1 MKKQNKGFI
10 FGFLLAFAL
19 MFVVQA
25 VFVVPAEARTG
36 QQSAVLNYTDIKL
49 CVDGQLITPK
59 DANGS
64 PVEPFAIQGTTYLPV
79 RAIGEAL
86 GKPVDWDSATHTVY
100 IGQKPTGATGTANG
114 TLSNPFLGS
123 VGGAAT
129 YHIYYSDPYSQ
140 VRIKVLN
147 TITGDTANYL
157 AAKLSSSNKVPNSNQ
172 EWVFFEL
179 EINYVTAIQDGE
191 KPLELSYVLNK
202 DNFFKGDGSA
212 LGAADSASVY
222 DAAFISYNP
231 YSEMYPG
238 GTSKTLVGLLV
249 NKGYDK
255 ILLNVPNHIDYKT
268 QTNTWIYLNDV
279 KGSINSVDEL
289 KTYFGI
295 DEESSHENDPIKITL
310 RNTLPMDIA
319 NYSGDTREAEANITD
334 FSYTVSGSS
343 VKITFTGQKTYD
355 SKGFGQSR
363 QFMVGWKLYD
373 SDGYVIKDGTAYST
387 SIKFGEK
394 FKNCEDSIYSL
405 EPGEYTLEI
414 MGVN

>member
-1 MKKQNKGFI
+1 MKKQNKGFL

-19 MFVVQA
+19 MFAVQT
-25 VFVVPAEARTG
+25 VFVSTAEAHTG

-49 CVDGQLITPK
+49 CVDGQFITPK

-64 PVEPFAIQGTTYLPV
+64 TVEPFAIQGTTYLPV

-86 GKPVDWDSATHTVY
+86 GKPVDWDQATHTVY
-100 IGQKPTGATGTANG
+100 IGQKPAGGAGTANG

-123 VGGAAT
+123 VGGTAI
-129 YHIYYSDPYSQ
+129 YHDIFDPRSQ
-140 VRIKVLN
+140 VSIKVLN

-157 AAKLSSSNKVPNSNQ
+157 AARLSSANDVPNSNQ

-179 EINYVTAIQDGE
+179 EINYISAIQDGE
-191 KPLELSYVLNK
+191 TPLKLSYVL
-202 DNFFKGDGSA
+202 DRENFFNGDGSS
-212 LGAADSASVY
+212 LGAGDRAY
-222 DAAFISYNP
+222 ITDAAFSAYDPSN
-231 YSEMYPG
+231 EMHPG

-255 ILLNVPNHIDYKT
+255 ILLNVPNKIDYKT
-268 QTNTWIYLNDV
+268 RTNTWIYLNDV

-295 DEESSHENDPIKITL
+295 DKEGSHENDPIKITL

-319 NYSGDTREAEANITD
+319 NYSGNTREAEANITD
-334 FSYTVSGSS
+334 FSYKVSGSS
-343 VKITFTGQKTYD
+343 VVLTFTGQKTFD
-355 SKGFGQSR
+355 SKGIGQSR

-373 SDGYVIKDGTAYST
+373 SEGYVIKDGTAYST
-387 SIKFGEK
+387 SISYGEK
-394 FKNCEDSIYSL
+394 FKNCEGSIYGL

>member
-1 MKKQNKGFI
+1 
-10 FGFLLAFAL
+10 

-100 IGQKPTGATGTANG
+100 IGQKPTNTPVNPANG
-114 TLSNPFLGS
+114 NGSRENPFLGS
-123 VGGAAT
+123 IGGTAT
-129 YHIYYSDPYSQ
+129 YQFNSSDPSRQ
-140 VRIKVLN
+140 VSLKVLK
-147 TITGDTANYL
+147 TITGDAANYL
-157 AAKLSSSNKVPNSNQ
+157 ATLLSSTNASPTAKQ
-172 EWVFFEL
+172 EWMFFEV
-179 EINYVTAIQDGE
+179 EFNYISSTRGSNDRMTCFWVLDSDAFFDGNGSS
-191 KPLELSYVLNK
+191 LGI
-202 DNFFKGDGSA
+202 GDLMDGYA
-212 LGAADSASVY
+212 Y
-222 DAAFISYNP
+222 FTEAAFSSYNP
-231 YSEMYPG
+231 LQGIYPG
-238 GTSKTLVGLLV
+238 GTAKLLVGILV

-255 ILLNVPNHIDYKT
+255 IYLHVPDYGPEP
-268 QTNTWIYLNDV
+268 NSWFYLNDI

-295 DEESSHENDPIKITL
+295 DEEGSHENDPIKITL

-319 NYSGDTREAEANITD
+319 NYSGNTREAEANITD

-373 SDGYVIKDGTAYST
+373 SEGYVIKDGTAYST

-394 FKNCEDSIYSL
+394 FKNCEGSIYGL